1 MKNLSQTDVNR
12 IAITDGHLS
21 DEMKLYKAGGTGAKW
36 RGRKGGGGGAGAE
49 GRGQGR
55 RDGGTGAEGRV
66 RRDGCGGAWRGRINL
81 KTNVSKLAMTNVH
94 FADGMEPSKN

>member
-1 MKNLSQTDVNR
+1 MKNLSHTDVNR

-36 RGRKGGGGGAGAE
+36 RGRKGGGGGAEAE
-49 GRGQGR
+49 GRGQG
-55 RDGGTGAEGRV
+55 